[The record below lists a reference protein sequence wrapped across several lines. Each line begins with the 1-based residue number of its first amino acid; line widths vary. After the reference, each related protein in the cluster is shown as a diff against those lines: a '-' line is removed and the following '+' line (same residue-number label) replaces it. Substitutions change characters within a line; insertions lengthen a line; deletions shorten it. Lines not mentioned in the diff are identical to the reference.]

1 MVRTHC
7 TNNQTNMQSPV
18 SNNNNNNTDASTIVQ
33 VNVPLF
39 NGLAAMNRAYAEEVI
54 RACAAHYGFEA
65 DAAISQ
71 FIKERTM
78 EKAPRVPKAKKEKVT
93 KSPKAEKPAV
103 SAIPLPWTGEVRQG
117 LCSGLRLNHGLHT
130 QCTMAAFYG
139 IYCKTCQKQA
149 DGSSTGKP
157 AYGNV
162 EDRLAAGITE
172 YRDPKGKQST
182 PYSTVM
188 KKLSIS
194 RESADEAAAKVG
206 ITIPDE
212 CFEERALAR
221 GRPKKDAGASD
232 TESSSNS
239 QSSAKRGRG
248 RPKKTTKVVESGNSD
263 DLISQL
269 VAQANSATPAA
280 SSGLSEKQDNDLSKL
295 IGGLTITVQS
305 PYSEDPQSPADMS
318 QEEAE
323 EAKAA
328 RKAEKKALKK
338 AKKAKDEED
347 AKALLIQ
354 ERKEAKALKKAKK
367 AKDEEDAKA
376 LLIQER
382 KEAKTVEAKTVEAKT
397 VEAKT
402 VEAKTV
408 EAKTVEVEEAPPAAP
423 APTIVTN
430 VTRLGKVY
438 IDQDGFLFDPTT
450 RECAGF
456 WNEETQ
462 QIEECDDD
470 EDED

>member
-1 MVRTHC
+1 
-7 TNNQTNMQSPV
+7 MQSPV

-39 NGLAAMNRAYAEEVI
+39 NGLAAMNRAYAAEVI
-54 RACAAHYGFEA
+54 RACAAQYGFEA
-65 DAAISQ
+65 EAAISQ
-71 FIKERTM
+71 FIKERAM
-78 EKAPRVPKAKKEKVT
+78 EKAPRVAKAKKEKVT

-130 QCTMAAFYG
+130 QCTMVPHASG

-182 PYSTVM
+182 PYEKVM

-239 QSSAKRGRG
+239 PSSAKRGRG

-280 SSGLSEKQDNDLSKL
+280 SSVGLTEKQDNDLSKL
-295 IGGLTITVQS
+295 IGGLTIKVQS

-318 QEEAE
+318 QPVHTAE
-323 EAKAA
+323 FALATRKAE
-328 RKAEKKALKK
+328 KAEKKALKK

-347 AKALLIQ
+347 AKALLLQ
-354 ERKEAKALKKAKK
+354 ERKEAKALLKKKAK
-367 AKDEEDAKA
+367 E
-376 LLIQER
+376 
-382 KEAKTVEAKTVEAKT
+382 
-397 VEAKT
+397 
-402 VEAKTV
+402 EAKTV
-408 EAKTVEVEEAPPAAP
+408 EAKTVEVEVEVEEAPPAAP
-423 APTIVTN
+423 SAGPPPTIVTN
-430 VTRLGKVY
+430 VTRLGKEY

-470 EDED
+470 DDED

>member
-1 MVRTHC
+1 
-7 TNNQTNMQSPV
+7 MQSPV

-54 RACAAHYGFEA
+54 RACAAHHGFEA

-139 IYCKTCQKQA
+139 GVYCKTCQKQA

-280 SSGLSEKQDNDLSKL
+280 SSVGLTEKQDNDLSKL

-318 QEEAE
+318 QTVHTAE
-323 EAKAA
+323 FAHAA

-354 ERKEAKALKKAKK
+354 ERKEAKALKKK
-367 AKDEEDAKA
+367 AKE
-376 LLIQER
+376 
-382 KEAKTVEAKTVEAKT
+382 EAKT

>member
-1 MVRTHC
+1 
-7 TNNQTNMQSPV
+7 MQSPV

-71 FIKERTM
+71 FIKERAM
-78 EKAPRVPKAKKEKVT
+78 EKAPRVAKAKKEKVA

-130 QCTMAAFYG
+130 QCTMVPHASG

-162 EDRLAAGITE
+162 DDRLAAGITE

-188 KKLSIS
+188 KKLVIS

-206 ITIPDE
+206 LTIPEE
-212 CFEERALAR
+212 CFQERALTR
-221 GRPKKDAGASD
+221 GRPKKDASASD
-232 TESSSNS
+232 TESSSGS

-280 SSGLSEKQDNDLSKL
+280 SSGLSEKQDTELSTL
-295 IGGLTITVQS
+295 IGGLTIKVES
-305 PYSEDPQSPADMS
+305 PYSSDPQSPADMS
-318 QEEAE
+318 QAVHTAE
-323 EAKAA
+323 FALAA
-328 RKAEKKALKK
+328 RKAEKAEKKAVKK
-338 AKKAKDEED
+338 AKKAKEE
-347 AKALLIQ
+347 ALLLQ
-354 ERKEAKALKKAKK
+354 EANERKEAKALKKK
-367 AKDEEDAKA
+367 AKEESKA
-376 LLIQER
+376 
-382 KEAKTVEAKTVEAKT
+382 
-397 VEAKT
+397 
-402 VEAKTV
+402 
-408 EAKTVEVEEAPPAAP
+408 VEVEEAPPAAP
-423 APTIVTN
+423 SAGPPPTIVTN
-430 VTRLGKVY
+430 VNRLGKEY
-438 IDQDGFLFDPTT
+438 IDQDGFLFDPAT

-462 QIEECDDD
+462 QIEECDEDSD
-470 EDED
+470 EE

>member
-1 MVRTHC
+1 
-7 TNNQTNMQSPV
+7 MQSPV

-54 RACAAHYGFEA
+54 RACAAHHGFEA

-139 IYCKTCQKQA
+139 GVYCKTCQKQA

-280 SSGLSEKQDNDLSKL
+280 SSGLSEKQDKDLSKL

-318 QEEAE
+318 QTVHTAE
-323 EAKAA
+323 FAHAA

-354 ERKEAKALKKAKK
+354 ERKEAKALKKK
-367 AKDEEDAKA
+367 AKE
-376 LLIQER
+376 
-382 KEAKTVEAKTVEAKT
+382 EAKT